1 MTALKHI
8 HMTLAIITILGF
20 LLRSVWLFTNSPSS
34 QKMLQKK
41 WVKISPHIIDTLLL
55 ASGITLWVTWY
66 GAVFQ
71 SWITAKLILIV
82 LYIVFGIITFKAS
95 SKGLRGIAFS
105 LAIISFA
112 TILYL
117 ARTKTLPW

>member
-20 LLRSVWLFTNSPSS
+20 LLRSVWLFKQSPS
-34 QKMLQKK
+34 LQKK
-41 WVKISPHIIDTLLL
+41 WVKITPHIIDTLLL
-55 ASGITLWVTWY
+55 ATGITLWATWY

-71 SWITAKLILIV
+71 PWIVAKLIMIV
-82 LYIVFGIITFKAS
+82 LYIAFGIVTFKTQ
-95 SKGLRGIAFS
+95 SKGLRGIAFT
-105 LAIISFA
+105 LAIVSFA

-117 ARTKTLPW
+117 ARTKPPLW

>member
-20 LLRSVWLFTNSPSS
+20 LIRSVWLFRQSPS
-34 QKMLQKK
+34 LNKK

-55 ASGITLWVTWY
+55 ASGIALWTTWY

-71 SWITAKLILIV
+71 PWVIAKLIMIA
-82 LYIVFGIITFKAS
+82 LYIGFGIITFKTN
-95 SKGLRGIAFS
+95 SKGLRGITFT
-105 LAIISFA
+105 LAILSFA

>member
-20 LLRSVWLFTNSPSS
+20 LLRSVWLFKQSPS
-34 QKMLQKK
+34 LQKK
-41 WVKISPHIIDTLLL
+41 WVKISPHVIDTLLL
-55 ASGITLWVTWY
+55 ASGIALWATWY

-71 SWITAKLILIV
+71 PWLIAKLVMIV
-82 LYIVFGIITFKAS
+82 VYIAFGIITFKS
-95 SKGLRGIAFS
+95 RSKGLRAMAFT

-112 TILYL
+112 SILYL
-117 ARTKTLPW
+117 ARTKSLPW